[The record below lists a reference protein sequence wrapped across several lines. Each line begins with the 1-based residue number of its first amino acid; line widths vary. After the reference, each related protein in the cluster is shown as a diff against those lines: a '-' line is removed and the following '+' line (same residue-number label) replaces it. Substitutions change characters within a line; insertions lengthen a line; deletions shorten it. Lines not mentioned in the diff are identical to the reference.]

1 MAWNVS
7 MIPYEV
13 RRALRGSDGL
23 LSPLF
28 DATGLALD
36 YAKVHRLAPTGPL
49 TILLDVINQGYSDIG
64 ADLNPEQRAGR
75 IAIAVVEGWATGEFA
90 SAVGFATAPFGVAT
104 VTLAAP
110 EAGPA
115 SMAVGYV
122 GGYAVGAIPAMYAA
136 NSMFDE
142 LNREMVYPFL
152 GLGPP

>member
-1 MAWNVS
+1 
-7 MIPYEV
+7 
-13 RRALRGSDGL
+13 
-23 LSPLF
+23 
-28 DATGLALD
+28 
-36 YAKVHRLAPTGPL
+36 L